1 MSGQPGENG
10 ATARPAPEPASESAR
25 PGGFEYFVSDEQLR
39 AFSALTPLQRLQ
51 WLDAAR
57 RFTLLAQTPETA
69 ARHAR
74 LRRGRPIVG

>member
-1 MSGQPGENG
+1 MSRQSDGEDV
-10 ATARPAPEPASESAR
+10 TARPALEPACESTR

-39 AFSALTPLQRLQ
+39 AFAALTPLQRLQ

-69 ARHAR
+69 ARHGR
-74 LRRGRPIVG
+74 LKGGRPIVG

>member
-1 MSGQPGENG
+1 VSRQSGGEEV
-10 ATARPAPEPASESAR
+10 TARPAPGPASESIR
-25 PGGFEYFVSDEQLR
+25 PGGFEYFISDEQLR
-39 AFSALTPLQRLQ
+39 AFAALTPLQRLQ

-57 RFTLLAQTPETA
+57 RFTLLAETPETA

>member
-1 MSGQPGENG
+1 MSGQSGGEG
-10 ATARPAPEPASESAR
+10 VTAQPAPERA
-25 PGGFEYFVSDEQLR
+25 GGFGYFVSDEQLR
-39 AFSALTPLQRLQ
+39 AFAALTALQRLQ

-74 LRRGRPIVG
+74 LRGGRPIVG